1 MLGLYPDFVPKHS
14 KQYAQLAAL
23 VSESF
28 KHYIIE
34 VTEGTFPTEKESFT
48 MDEAVLEDI
57 PSMAENF
64 RRD

>member
-1 MLGLYPDFVPKHS
+1 M
-14 KQYAQLAAL
+14 
-23 VSESF
+23 SESF
-28 KHYIIE
+28 KRYIIE